1 MTSFGSRSDTRETDQ
16 VVDIPEACRRLANI
30 DRATFYRLPFFK
42 TRKVRVSPGRV
53 GIRVSDI
60 ELYLHLQSRRSV

>member
-1 MTSFGSRSDTRETDQ
+1 MSQEAQ

-30 DRATFYRLPFFK
+30 DRATFYRLAFFK

-60 ELYLHLQSRRSV
+60 ELYLHLQSNRRTA